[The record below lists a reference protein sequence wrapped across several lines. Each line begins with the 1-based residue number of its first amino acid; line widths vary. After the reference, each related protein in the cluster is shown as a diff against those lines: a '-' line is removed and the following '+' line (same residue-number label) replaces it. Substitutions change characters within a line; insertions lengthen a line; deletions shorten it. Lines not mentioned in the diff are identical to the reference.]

1 MATQRLK
8 RGTNGTFVPFT
19 APRGH
24 SIVLEVRRM
33 SGQTSTAQAS
43 NGGAASDA
51 YWGRTQPVRM
61 WDILLGRFQS
71 NVIVKRIGLANT
83 YGGGIFMTTLILIS
97 GHSTPRL
104 LRWIARRLAYVAR

>member
-1 MATQRLK
+1 MC
-8 RGTNGTFVPFT
+8 GDVG
-19 APRGH
+19 
-24 SIVLEVRRM
+24 S
-33 SGQTSTAQAS
+33 
-43 NGGAASDA
+43 AAFL
-51 YWGRTQPVRM
+51 GRTQPVRM
-61 WDILLGRFQS
+61 CAILLRRFQI

>member
-1 MATQRLK
+1 MRGDVGANFDRTGVQTGK
-8 RGTNGTFVPFT
+8 RFG
-19 APRGH
+19 
-24 SIVLEVRRM
+24 RRF
-33 SGQTSTAQAS
+33 GEDTI
-43 NGGAASDA
+43 
-51 YWGRTQPVRM
+51 VRM
-61 WDILLGRFQS
+61 WAVLLGRLQI